1 MIEIIVHIVLLF
13 SQFELIKLKELVY
26 IFCKL
31 KAIKSPFLFHSCCFV
46 YNYLY
51 LLKTLSVYILNSNF
65 LKGE

>member
-31 KAIKSPFLFHSCCFV
+31 KAIKSLFYFTHIIF
-46 YNYLY
+46 
-51 LLKTLSVYILNSNF
+51 YINIYIC
-65 LKGE
+65 